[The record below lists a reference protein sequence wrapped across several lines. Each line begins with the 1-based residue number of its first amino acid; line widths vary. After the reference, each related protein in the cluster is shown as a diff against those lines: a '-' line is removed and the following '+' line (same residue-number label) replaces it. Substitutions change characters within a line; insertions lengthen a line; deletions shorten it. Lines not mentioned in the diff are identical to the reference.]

1 MANFEYIVAD
11 IFDHL
16 IASVP
21 SFDLEIHENKF
32 KDKNIVLL
40 RPKVN
45 SNKNISY
52 KNDIEKFQNIVLRP
66 ILKFQNDLLL
76 QLFIFEFEK
85 SKTKFDLI
93 KNEQKIELI
102 INNLKYNN
110 KLKQIL
116 LGTIIGMFTNKDN
129 NFYKTN
135 YSKINKR
142 IFSML
147 NDRLIDQLIE
157 LDVV

>member
-1 MANFEYIVAD
+1 MKTS
-11 IFDHL
+11 L
-16 IASVP
+16 R
-21 SFDLEIHENKF
+21 
-32 KDKNIVLL
+32 DKNIVLL

-66 ILKFQNDLLL
+66 ILKFQNDLLVE
-76 QLFIFEFEK
+76 LFIFEFEK
-85 SKTKFDLI
+85 TKTKFDLI
-93 KNEQKIELI
+93 NNEQKIKLI

-116 LGTIIGMFTNKDN
+116 LGTIIGMFSN
-129 NFYKTN
+129 NNLTFYKAN

-147 NDRLIDQLIE
+147 NDRLIGQLIK
-157 LDVV
+157 LDVF

>member
-1 MANFEYIVAD
+1 MKTS
-11 IFDHL
+11 L
-16 IASVP
+16 R
-21 SFDLEIHENKF
+21 
-32 KDKNIVLL
+32 DKNIVLL

-45 SNKNISY
+45 SNKSISY

-66 ILKFQNDLLL
+66 ILKFQNDLLVE
-76 QLFIFEFEK
+76 LFIFEFEK
-85 SKTKFDLI
+85 TKTKFDLI
-93 KNEQKIELI
+93 NNDQKIKLI

-116 LGTIIGMFTNKDN
+116 LGTIIGMFSN
-129 NFYKTN
+129 NNLTFYKAN

-147 NDRLIDQLIE
+147 NDRLIDQLIK

>member
-1 MANFEYIVAD
+1 MKTS
-11 IFDHL
+11 L
-16 IASVP
+16 R
-21 SFDLEIHENKF
+21 
-32 KDKNIVLL
+32 DKNIVLL

-45 SNKNISY
+45 SNKSISY

-66 ILKFQNDLLL
+66 ILKFQNDLLVE
-76 QLFIFEFEK
+76 LFIFEFEK
-85 SKTKFDLI
+85 TKTKFDLI
-93 KNEQKIELI
+93 NKDQKIKLI

-116 LGTIIGMFTNKDN
+116 LGTIIGMFSNRNIT
-129 NFYKTN
+129 FYKAN

-147 NDRLIDQLIE
+147 NDRLIDQLIK

>member
-1 MANFEYIVAD
+1 MKIS
-11 IFDHL
+11 L
-16 IASVP
+16 R
-21 SFDLEIHENKF
+21 
-32 KDKNIVLL
+32 DKNIVLL

-45 SNKNISY
+45 IKKNISY

-76 QLFIFEFEK
+76 ELFIFEFEK
-85 SKTKFDLI
+85 TKNKFDLI
-93 KNEQKIELI
+93 NNEQKIKLI

-116 LGTIIGMFTNKDN
+116 LGTIIGMFSNKN
-129 NFYKTN
+129 ITFYKTN

-147 NDRLIDQLIE
+147 NDRFIDQLIK

>member
-1 MANFEYIVAD
+1 MKTS
-11 IFDHL
+11 L
-16 IASVP
+16 R
-21 SFDLEIHENKF
+21 
-32 KDKNIVLL
+32 DKNIVLL

-45 SNKNISY
+45 SNKNIVY
-52 KNDIEKFQNIVLRP
+52 KNDIEKFQNIVIRP

-76 QLFIFEFEK
+76 ELFIFEFEK
-85 SKTKFDLI
+85 TKNKFDLI
-93 KNEQKIELI
+93 NNEQKIKLI

-116 LGTIIGMFTNKDN
+116 LGTIIGMFSNKN
-129 NFYKTN
+129 ITFYKTN

-147 NDRLIDQLIE
+147 NDRLIDQLIK

>member
-1 MANFEYIVAD
+1 MKTS
-11 IFDHL
+11 L
-16 IASVP
+16 R
-21 SFDLEIHENKF
+21 
-32 KDKNIVLL
+32 DKNIVLL

-45 SNKNISY
+45 INKNISY

-76 QLFIFEFEK
+76 ELFIFEFEK
-85 SKTKFDLI
+85 TKTKFDLI
-93 KNEQKIELI
+93 NNEKKIKLI

-116 LGTIIGMFTNKDN
+116 LGTIIGMFSNKN
-129 NFYKTN
+129 ITFYKTN

-147 NDRLIDQLIE
+147 NDRLIDQLIK

>member
-1 MANFEYIVAD
+1 MKTS
-11 IFDHL
+11 L
-16 IASVP
+16 R
-21 SFDLEIHENKF
+21 
-32 KDKNIVLL
+32 DKNIVLL

-45 SNKNISY
+45 INKNISY

-76 QLFIFEFEK
+76 ELFIFEFEK
-85 SKTKFDLI
+85 TKTKFDLI
-93 KNEQKIELI
+93 NNEQKIKLI

-116 LGTIIGMFTNKDN
+116 LGTIIGMFSNKN
-129 NFYKTN
+129 ITFYKTN

-147 NDRLIDQLIE
+147 NDRLIDQLIK

>member
-1 MANFEYIVAD
+1 MKTS
-11 IFDHL
+11 L
-16 IASVP
+16 R
-21 SFDLEIHENKF
+21 
-32 KDKNIVLL
+32 DKNIVLL

-66 ILKFQNDLLL
+66 ILKFQNDLLVE
-76 QLFIFEFEK
+76 LFIFEFEK
-85 SKTKFDLI
+85 TKTKFDLI
-93 KNEQKIELI
+93 NNEQKIKLI

-116 LGTIIGMFTNKDN
+116 LGTIIGMFSNKN
-129 NFYKTN
+129 ITFYKTN

-142 IFSML
+142 FFSML
-147 NDRLIDQLIE
+147 NDRLIDQLIK

>member
-1 MANFEYIVAD
+1 MKTS
-11 IFDHL
+11 L
-16 IASVP
+16 R
-21 SFDLEIHENKF
+21 
-32 KDKNIVLL
+32 DKNIVLL

-66 ILKFQNDLLL
+66 ILKFQNDLLVE
-76 QLFIFEFEK
+76 LFIFEFEK
-85 SKTKFDLI
+85 TKTKFDSI
-93 KNEQKIELI
+93 NSEQKIKLI

-116 LGTIIGMFTNKDN
+116 LGTIIGMFSN
-129 NFYKTN
+129 NNLTFYKAN

-147 NDRLIDQLIE
+147 NDRLIDQLIK

>member
-1 MANFEYIVAD
+1 MKTS
-11 IFDHL
+11 L
-16 IASVP
+16 R
-21 SFDLEIHENKF
+21 
-32 KDKNIVLL
+32 DKNIVLL

-76 QLFIFEFEK
+76 ELFIFEFEK
-85 SKTKFDLI
+85 TKTKFDLI
-93 KNEQKIELI
+93 NNEQKIKLI

-116 LGTIIGMFTNKDN
+116 LGTIIGMFSNKN
-129 NFYKTN
+129 IAFYKTN

-147 NDRLIDQLIE
+147 NDRLIDQLIK

>member
-1 MANFEYIVAD
+1 MKTS
-11 IFDHL
+11 L
-16 IASVP
+16 R
-21 SFDLEIHENKF
+21 
-32 KDKNIVLL
+32 DKNIILL

-66 ILKFQNDLLL
+66 ILKFQNDLLVE
-76 QLFIFEFEK
+76 LFIFEFEK
-85 SKTKFDLI
+85 TKTKFDLI
-93 KNEQKIELI
+93 NNEQKIKLI

-116 LGTIIGMFTNKDN
+116 LGTIIGMFSN
-129 NFYKTN
+129 NNLTFYKAN

-147 NDRLIDQLIE
+147 NDRLIDQLIK

>member
-1 MANFEYIVAD
+1 MKTS
-11 IFDHL
+11 L
-16 IASVP
+16 R
-21 SFDLEIHENKF
+21 
-32 KDKNIVLL
+32 DKNIVLL

-52 KNDIEKFQNIVLRP
+52 KNDIEQFQNIVLRP

-76 QLFIFEFEK
+76 ELFLFEFEK
-85 SKTKFDLI
+85 TKTKFDLI
-93 KNEQKIELI
+93 NNDQKIKLI

-116 LGTIIGMFTNKDN
+116 LGTIVGMFSNKN
-129 NFYKTN
+129 ITFYKTN

-147 NDRLIDQLIE
+147 NDRLIDQLIK

>member
-1 MANFEYIVAD
+1 MKTS
-11 IFDHL
+11 L
-16 IASVP
+16 R
-21 SFDLEIHENKF
+21 
-32 KDKNIVLL
+32 DKNIVLL

-45 SNKNISY
+45 IKKNISY

-76 QLFIFEFEK
+76 ELFIFEFEK
-85 SKTKFDLI
+85 TKTKFDLI
-93 KNEQKIELI
+93 NNEQKIKLI

-116 LGTIIGMFTNKDN
+116 LGTIIGMFSNKN
-129 NFYKTN
+129 ITFYKTN

-147 NDRLIDQLIE
+147 NDRLIDQLIK

>member
-1 MANFEYIVAD
+1 MKTN
-11 IFDHL
+11 L
-16 IASVP
+16 R
-21 SFDLEIHENKF
+21 
-32 KDKNIVLL
+32 DKNIVLL

-76 QLFIFEFEK
+76 ELFIFEFEK
-85 SKTKFDLI
+85 TKTKFDLI
-93 KNEQKIELI
+93 NNEQKIKLI

-116 LGTIIGMFTNKDN
+116 LGTIIGMFSNKN
-129 NFYKTN
+129 IAFYKTN

-147 NDRLIDQLIE
+147 NDRLIDQLIK

>member
-1 MANFEYIVAD
+1 MKTS
-11 IFDHL
+11 L
-16 IASVP
+16 R
-21 SFDLEIHENKF
+21 
-32 KDKNIVLL
+32 DKNIVLL

-76 QLFIFEFEK
+76 ELFIFEFVK
-85 SKTKFDLI
+85 TKTKFDLI
-93 KNEQKIELI
+93 NNEQKIKLI

-116 LGTIIGMFTNKDN
+116 LGTIIGMFSNKN
-129 NFYKTN
+129 IAFYKTN

-147 NDRLIDQLIE
+147 NDRLIDQLIK

>member
-1 MANFEYIVAD
+1 MKTS
-11 IFDHL
+11 L
-16 IASVP
+16 R
-21 SFDLEIHENKF
+21 
-32 KDKNIVLL
+32 DKNIVLL

-66 ILKFQNDLLL
+66 ILKFQNDLLVE
-76 QLFIFEFEK
+76 LFIFEFEK
-85 SKTKFDLI
+85 TKTKFDLI
-93 KNEQKIELI
+93 NNEQKIKLI

-116 LGTIIGMFTNKDN
+116 LGSIIGMFSN
-129 NFYKTN
+129 NNLTFYKAN

-147 NDRLIDQLIE
+147 NDRLIDQLIK
-157 LDVV
+157 LDIV

>member
-1 MANFEYIVAD
+1 MKTS
-11 IFDHL
+11 L
-16 IASVP
+16 R
-21 SFDLEIHENKF
+21 
-32 KDKNIVLL
+32 DKNIVLL

-45 SNKNISY
+45 SNKSISY

-66 ILKFQNDLLL
+66 ILKFQNDLLVE
-76 QLFIFEFEK
+76 LFILEFEK
-85 SKTKFDLI
+85 TKTKFDLI
-93 KNEQKIELI
+93 NNDQKIKLI

-116 LGTIIGMFTNKDN
+116 LGTIIGMFSN
-129 NFYKTN
+129 NNITFYKAN

-147 NDRLIDQLIE
+147 NDRLIDQLIK

>member
-1 MANFEYIVAD
+1 MKTS
-11 IFDHL
+11 L
-16 IASVP
+16 R
-21 SFDLEIHENKF
+21 
-32 KDKNIVLL
+32 DKNIVLL

-116 LGTIIGMFTNKDN
+116 LGTIIGMFTNKDI

-147 NDRLIDQLIE
+147 NDRLIDELIE

>member
-1 MANFEYIVAD
+1 MKTS
-11 IFDHL
+11 L
-16 IASVP
+16 R
-21 SFDLEIHENKF
+21 
-32 KDKNIVLL
+32 DKNIVLL

-52 KNDIEKFQNIVLRP
+52 KNDIEKFQNVVLRP
-66 ILKFQNDLLL
+66 ILKFQNDLLVE
-76 QLFIFEFEK
+76 LFIFEFEK
-85 SKTKFDLI
+85 TKTKFDLI
-93 KNEQKIELI
+93 NNEQKIKLI

-116 LGTIIGMFTNKDN
+116 LGTIIGMFSN
-129 NFYKTN
+129 NNLTFYKAN

-147 NDRLIDQLIE
+147 NDRLIDQLIK

>member
-1 MANFEYIVAD
+1 MKTS
-11 IFDHL
+11 L
-16 IASVP
+16 R
-21 SFDLEIHENKF
+21 
-32 KDKNIVLL
+32 DKNIVLL
-40 RPKVN
+40 RSKVN

-93 KNEQKIELI
+93 KNEQKTELI

-116 LGTIIGMFTNKDN
+116 LGTIIGMFTNKDI

>member
-1 MANFEYIVAD
+1 MKTS
-11 IFDHL
+11 L
-16 IASVP
+16 R
-21 SFDLEIHENKF
+21 
-32 KDKNIVLL
+32 DKNIVLL

-66 ILKFQNDLLL
+66 ILKFQNDLLVE
-76 QLFIFEFEK
+76 LFIFEFEK
-85 SKTKFDLI
+85 TKTKFDLI
-93 KNEQKIELI
+93 NNDQKIKLI
-102 INNLKYNN
+102 INNLKNNN

-116 LGTIIGMFTNKDN
+116 LGTIIGMFSN
-129 NFYKTN
+129 NNITFYKAN

-147 NDRLIDQLIE
+147 NDRLIDQLIK

>member
-1 MANFEYIVAD
+1 MKTS
-11 IFDHL
+11 L
-16 IASVP
+16 R
-21 SFDLEIHENKF
+21 
-32 KDKNIVLL
+32 DKKIVLL

-45 SNKNISY
+45 SNKSISY

-66 ILKFQNDLLL
+66 ILKFQNDLLVE
-76 QLFIFEFEK
+76 LFIFEFEK
-85 SKTKFDLI
+85 TKTKFDLI
-93 KNEQKIELI
+93 NNDQKIKLI

-110 KLKQIL
+110 KLKQML
-116 LGTIIGMFTNKDN
+116 LGTIIGMFSN
-129 NFYKTN
+129 NNITFYKAN

-147 NDRLIDQLIE
+147 NDRLIDQLIK

>member
-1 MANFEYIVAD
+1 MKTS
-11 IFDHL
+11 L
-16 IASVP
+16 R
-21 SFDLEIHENKF
+21 
-32 KDKNIVLL
+32 DKKIVLL

-45 SNKNISY
+45 SNKSISY

-66 ILKFQNDLLL
+66 ILKFQNDLLVE
-76 QLFIFEFEK
+76 LFIFEFEK
-85 SKTKFDLI
+85 TKTKFDLI
-93 KNEQKIELI
+93 NNDQKIKLI

-116 LGTIIGMFTNKDN
+116 LGTIIGMFSNKN
-129 NFYKTN
+129 ITFYKAN

-147 NDRLIDQLIE
+147 NDRLIDQLIK

>member
-1 MANFEYIVAD
+1 MKTS
-11 IFDHL
+11 L
-16 IASVP
+16 R
-21 SFDLEIHENKF
+21 
-32 KDKNIVLL
+32 DKNIILL

-66 ILKFQNDLLL
+66 ILKFQNDLLVE
-76 QLFIFEFEK
+76 LFIFEFEK
-85 SKTKFDLI
+85 TKTKFNLI
-93 KNEQKIELI
+93 NNEQKIKLI

-116 LGTIIGMFTNKDN
+116 LGTIIGMFSN
-129 NFYKTN
+129 NNLTFYKAN

-147 NDRLIDQLIE
+147 NDRLIDQLIK

>member
-1 MANFEYIVAD
+1 MKIS
-11 IFDHL
+11 L
-16 IASVP
+16 R
-21 SFDLEIHENKF
+21 
-32 KDKNIVLL
+32 DKNIILL

-45 SNKNISY
+45 IKKNISY

-76 QLFIFEFEK
+76 ELFIFEFEK
-85 SKTKFDLI
+85 TKNKFDLI
-93 KNEQKIELI
+93 NNEQKIKLI

-116 LGTIIGMFTNKDN
+116 LGTIIGMFSNKN
-129 NFYKTN
+129 ITFYKTN

-147 NDRLIDQLIE
+147 NDRFIDQLIK

>member
-1 MANFEYIVAD
+1 MKTS
-11 IFDHL
+11 L
-16 IASVP
+16 R
-21 SFDLEIHENKF
+21 
-32 KDKNIVLL
+32 DKNIVLL

-45 SNKNISY
+45 IKKNISY

-76 QLFIFEFEK
+76 ELFIFEFEK
-85 SKTKFDLI
+85 TKNKFDLI
-93 KNEQKIELI
+93 NNEQKIKLI

-116 LGTIIGMFTNKDN
+116 LGTIIGMFSNKN
-129 NFYKTN
+129 ITFYKAN

-147 NDRLIDQLIE
+147 NDRLIDQLIK

>member
-1 MANFEYIVAD
+1 MKTS
-11 IFDHL
+11 L
-16 IASVP
+16 R
-21 SFDLEIHENKF
+21 
-32 KDKNIVLL
+32 DKNIVLL
-40 RPKVN
+40 RPKVI

-66 ILKFQNDLLL
+66 ILKFQNDLLVE
-76 QLFIFEFEK
+76 LFIFEFEK
-85 SKTKFDLI
+85 TKTKFDLI
-93 KNEQKIELI
+93 NNEQKIKLI

-116 LGTIIGMFTNKDN
+116 LGTIIGMFSNKN
-129 NFYKTN
+129 ITFYKKN

-147 NDRLIDQLIE
+147 NDRLIDQLIK

>member
-1 MANFEYIVAD
+1 MKTS
-11 IFDHL
+11 L
-16 IASVP
+16 R
-21 SFDLEIHENKF
+21 
-32 KDKNIVLL
+32 DKNIVLL

-45 SNKNISY
+45 IKKNISY
-52 KNDIEKFQNIVLRP
+52 KNDIEKFQNIILRP

-76 QLFIFEFEK
+76 ELFIFEFEK
-85 SKTKFDLI
+85 TKTKFDLI
-93 KNEQKIELI
+93 NNEQKIKLI

-116 LGTIIGMFTNKDN
+116 LGTIIGMFSNKN
-129 NFYKTN
+129 ITFYKTN

-147 NDRLIDQLIE
+147 NDRLIDQLIK
-157 LDVV
+157 LNVV

>member
-1 MANFEYIVAD
+1 MKTS
-11 IFDHL
+11 L
-16 IASVP
+16 R
-21 SFDLEIHENKF
+21 
-32 KDKNIVLL
+32 DKNIVLL

-45 SNKNISY
+45 SNKSISY

-66 ILKFQNDLLL
+66 ILKFQNDLLVE
-76 QLFIFEFEK
+76 LFIFEFEK
-85 SKTKFDLI
+85 TKTKFDLI
-93 KNEQKIELI
+93 NNDQKIKLI

-116 LGTIIGMFTNKDN
+116 LGTIVGMFSN
-129 NFYKTN
+129 NNITFYKAN

-147 NDRLIDQLIE
+147 NDRLIDQLIK

>member
-1 MANFEYIVAD
+1 MKTS
-11 IFDHL
+11 L
-16 IASVP
+16 R
-21 SFDLEIHENKF
+21 
-32 KDKNIVLL
+32 DKNIVLL

-76 QLFIFEFEK
+76 QVFIFEFEK

-116 LGTIIGMFTNKDN
+116 LGTIIGMFSNKN
-129 NFYKTN
+129 ITFYKTN

-147 NDRLIDQLIE
+147 NDRLIDQLIK

>member
-1 MANFEYIVAD
+1 MKTS
-11 IFDHL
+11 L
-16 IASVP
+16 R
-21 SFDLEIHENKF
+21 
-32 KDKNIVLL
+32 DKNIVLL
-40 RPKVN
+40 RPKVI

-76 QLFIFEFEK
+76 ELFIFEFEK
-85 SKTKFDLI
+85 TKTKFDLI
-93 KNEQKIELI
+93 NNEQKIKLI

-116 LGTIIGMFTNKDN
+116 LGTIIGMFSNKN
-129 NFYKTN
+129 ITFYKKN

-147 NDRLIDQLIE
+147 NDRLIDQLIK

>member
-1 MANFEYIVAD
+1 MKTS
-11 IFDHL
+11 L
-16 IASVP
+16 R
-21 SFDLEIHENKF
+21 
-32 KDKNIVLL
+32 DKNIVLL

-45 SNKNISY
+45 SNKSISY

-66 ILKFQNDLLL
+66 ILKFQNDLLVE
-76 QLFIFEFEK
+76 LFIFEFEK
-85 SKTKFDLI
+85 TKTKFDLI
-93 KNEQKIELI
+93 NNEQKIKLI

-116 LGTIIGMFTNKDN
+116 LGTIIGMFSNKN
-129 NFYKTN
+129 ITFYKTN

-147 NDRLIDQLIE
+147 NDRLIDQLIK

>member
-1 MANFEYIVAD
+1 MKTS
-11 IFDHL
+11 L
-16 IASVP
+16 R
-21 SFDLEIHENKF
+21 
-32 KDKNIVLL
+32 DKNIVLL

-66 ILKFQNDLLL
+66 ILKFQNDLLVE
-76 QLFIFEFEK
+76 LFIFEFEK
-85 SKTKFDLI
+85 TKTKFDLI
-93 KNEQKIELI
+93 NNEQKIKLI

-116 LGTIIGMFTNKDN
+116 LGTIIGMFSNKN
-129 NFYKTN
+129 ITFYKTN

-147 NDRLIDQLIE
+147 NDRLIDQLIK

>member
-1 MANFEYIVAD
+1 MKTS
-11 IFDHL
+11 L
-16 IASVP
+16 R
-21 SFDLEIHENKF
+21 
-32 KDKNIVLL
+32 DKNIVLL

-45 SNKNISY
+45 SNKSISY

-66 ILKFQNDLLL
+66 ILKFQNDLLVE
-76 QLFIFEFEK
+76 LFIFEFEK
-85 SKTKFDLI
+85 TKTKFDLI
-93 KNEQKIELI
+93 NNDQKIKLI

-110 KLKQIL
+110 KLKQML
-116 LGTIIGMFTNKDN
+116 LGTIIGMFSN
-129 NFYKTN
+129 NNITFYKAN

-147 NDRLIDQLIE
+147 NDRLIDQLIK

>member
-1 MANFEYIVAD
+1 MKTS
-11 IFDHL
+11 L
-16 IASVP
+16 R
-21 SFDLEIHENKF
+21 
-32 KDKNIVLL
+32 DKNIVLL

-45 SNKNISY
+45 INKNISY

-66 ILKFQNDLLL
+66 ILKFQNDLLVE
-76 QLFIFEFEK
+76 LFIFEFEK
-85 SKTKFDLI
+85 TKTKFDLI
-93 KNEQKIELI
+93 NNEKKIKLI

-116 LGTIIGMFTNKDN
+116 LGTIIGMFSNKN
-129 NFYKTN
+129 ITFYKTN

-147 NDRLIDQLIE
+147 NDRLIDQLIK